1 MPEDLRHVQESLTD
15 SLGRYLL
22 AIYELSGVD
31 GYTRP
36 KDIADTV
43 GVSRPSVSAAL
54 ARLSDLGMVEHQ
66 RRLLLKHRVTQDFME
81 RVLGLP
87 RERAETVSADLEPSM
102 PADLLCRL
110 VQFTQHYQSGNREA
124 FEWTAHCGML
134 CRRVYGTEAPTSCS
148 R

>member
-31 GYTRP
+31 GYARP
-36 KDIADTV
+36 KDIADAV

-66 RRLLLKHRVTQDFME
+66 RY
-81 RVLGLP
+81 G
-87 RERAETVSADLEPSM
+87 TVEI
-102 PADLLCRL
+102 
-110 VQFTQHYQSGNREA
+110 TQSG
-124 FEWTAHCGML
+124 G
-134 CRRVYGTEAPTSCS
+134 CS
-148 R
+148 